1 MKKGKKVRY
10 GQANL
15 NFLTFIS
22 LLLKSLLTET
32 QSLDNSTITLNVAIV
47 EIVEQ
52 CTTLTYELCQ

>member
-1 MKKGKKVRY
+1 MKKGKKVKY

-32 QSLDNSTITLNVAIV
+32 QSLDDSTITLDVTIV
-47 EIVEQ
+47 EVIEQ